1 MNIFLEALLIFG
13 LRVLGIAIGTL
24 STLMTVQGRRFWAVV
39 TNFFTALIYIFAI
52 GRVVS
57 NLDNFWNILA
67 YCSGV
72 AVGTLVGMT
81 WEQRMALGFA
91 EVRFISPVKS
101 DAVADAL
108 RNAGFGATETYG
120 HGRDCPVGI
129 VEAIIPRKSVNAVM
143 KIAQSVDEKAVATVT
158 EARIVQRGY
167 WSPMRR

>member
-1 MNIFLEALLIFG
+1 VDLFLEALLIFG
-13 LRVLGIAIGTL
+13 LRVLGISIGTL
-24 STLMTVQGRRFWAVV
+24 ATLTMVQGRRVLAMA
-39 TNFFTALIYIFAI
+39 TNFFTALIYIVAL

-57 NLDNFWNILA
+57 NLDNIWNIMA
-67 YCSGV
+67 YCGGV
-72 AVGTLVGMT
+72 AVGTLLGMA

-108 RNAGFGATETYG
+108 RDAGFGATETYG

-129 VEAIIPRKSVNAVM
+129 VEVIVPRKSVNAVM
-143 KIAQSVDEKAVATVT
+143 EIAQMVDKDAVATVT
-158 EARIVQRGY
+158 EARIVRRGY